1 MMSKYLK
8 ILYLWL
14 PCLLLCSCGTK
25 SSHPVCAS
33 NLSSCE
39 RSTINSQ
46 SDTMYNDQLMQIAEH
61 FESHHVDLDASIKED
76 TLFSQFIDEV
86 GVNTIRKQSEYDT
99 FLLIV
104 FLKLY
109 QHHLSCYHQGYDL
122 KAMRKGYATF
132 LIDDLCALMDID
144 ILHREMLND
153 GCVVDFVASNE
164 SYLRNAYIAQIVDS
178 INSIDVLQY
187 F

>member
-25 SSHPVCAS
+25 SNHPVCAS

-39 RSTINSQ
+39 RSTIDSQ

-76 TLFSQFIDEV
+76 TLFSQFIEEV
-86 GVNTIRKQSEYDT
+86 GVNTIRKQTEYDT
-99 FLLIV
+99 FLLII

-144 ILHREMLND
+144 TLHREMLND
-153 GCVVDFVASNE
+153 GCVVDFVAFNE
-164 SYLRNAYIAQIVDS
+164 SYKRNANIAQIVDS
-178 INSIDVLQY
+178 INSIDVSQY

>member
-25 SSHPVCAS
+25 SNHPVCAS

-39 RSTINSQ
+39 RSTIDSQ

-61 FESHHVDLDASIKED
+61 FESHHVAPDASIKED

-99 FLLIV
+99 FLLIE

-164 SYLRNAYIAQIVDS
+164 SYLRNAYIVQIVDS

>member
-25 SSHPVCAS
+25 SNHPVCAS

-39 RSTINSQ
+39 RSTIDPQ

-164 SYLRNAYIAQIVDS
+164 SYLRNAYIVQIVDS

>member
-1 MMSKYLK
+1 MNAPK
-8 ILYLWL
+8 IIHIFIPLL
-14 PCLLLCSCGTK
+14 CLLSCSSGTK
-25 SSHPVCAS
+25 SDHSGCDS
-33 NLSSCE
+33 DLSSCE
-39 RSTINSQ
+39 RLLIDSQ
-46 SDTMYNDQLMQIAEH
+46 SDTTYNDQLMQIAEH

-76 TLFSQFIDEV
+76 TLFSQFIEEV
-86 GVNTIRKQSEYDT
+86 GVNTIRKQTEYDT
-99 FLLIV
+99 FLLII

-144 ILHREMLND
+144 TLHREMLND
-153 GCVVDFVASNE
+153 GCVVDFVAFNE
-164 SYLRNAYIAQIVDS
+164 SYKRNAYIAQIVDS
-178 INSIDVLQY
+178 INSIDVSRY

>member
-25 SSHPVCAS
+25 SNHPVCAS

-39 RSTINSQ
+39 RSTIDSQ

-109 QHHLSCYHQGYDL
+109 QQHLSCYHQGYDL

>member
-25 SSHPVCAS
+25 SNHPVCAS

-39 RSTINSQ
+39 RSTIDPQ

-144 ILHREMLND
+144 ILYREMLND

-164 SYLRNAYIAQIVDS
+164 SYLRNAYIVQIVDS

>member
-25 SSHPVCAS
+25 SNHPVCAS

-164 SYLRNAYIAQIVDS
+164 SYLRNAYIVQIVDS

>member
-25 SSHPVCAS
+25 SNHPVCAS

-39 RSTINSQ
+39 RSTIDSQ

-109 QHHLSCYHQGYDL
+109 QHHLSCYHQGSDL

-132 LIDDLCALMDID
+132 LIDDLCARMDID

-164 SYLRNAYIAQIVDS
+164 SYLRNAYIVQIVDS

>member
-25 SSHPVCAS
+25 SNHPVCAS

-86 GVNTIRKQSEYDT
+86 GVNTIRKQSEYDS

-164 SYLRNAYIAQIVDS
+164 SYLRNAYIVQIVDS

>member
-25 SSHPVCAS
+25 SNHPVCAS

-39 RSTINSQ
+39 RSTIDSQ

-86 GVNTIRKQSEYDT
+86 GVNTIRKQSEYDS

-164 SYLRNAYIAQIVDS
+164 SYLRNAYIVQIVDS

>member
-39 RSTINSQ
+39 RSTIDSQ

>member
-1 MMSKYLK
+1 MSKYLK

-25 SSHPVCAS
+25 SNHPVCAS

-39 RSTINSQ
+39 RSTIDSQ

-86 GVNTIRKQSEYDT
+86 GVNTIRKQSEYDS

-164 SYLRNAYIAQIVDS
+164 SYLRNAYIVQIVDS